1 MADTPTDVLV
11 AGYADIED
19 ATRDFESLVA
29 LVKEKRIAIEGVI
42 LVTHAQDGSVSVRQ
56 TGDDLGRKGLG
67 WGGGVGVAV
76 GLFAPPLL
84 ASVAVGAVVGG
95 VIGKFVDHRVEQD
108 IHDKIGENLP
118 AGSAGIIAVF
128 DDDERLGVEQ
138 ALAGASLR
146 SVVQGDKEGTA
157 ALKESLA
164 EAMGKFSPD
173 RTVLPI
179 PDPNFGGTVG
189 RTLDASVADWT
200 INMTPSAPEGAP
212 NVLLVLIDDAG
223 FGNPSTFGGPVS
235 TPAMTRVAGQGLT
248 YNRFHV
254 TALCSP
260 SRAALL
266 TGRNHHTVGF
276 GSIGELPG
284 PFPGYAAS
292 VPKDC
297 APFVRAL
304 QGNGYSTGGFGK
316 WHLTPDH
323 VQGAAGPFDRWPNA
337 WGFDH
342 FWGILGGE
350 AGQYDPVIT
359 QDNTTLGVPKGT
371 DSKEYYWPDDLT
383 DQAAKWLHT
392 VRAQDQTKPWFVYY
406 STGCSHAP
414 HQVAMEWSEKYRGK
428 FDQGW
433 DALRE
438 ETFER
443 QKMLGV
449 IPPDAVLTPRPDALP
464 AWDSLSDSERK
475 LYARQMEVYA
485 GFQENADWNV
495 GRLLDVVEEMGEL
508 ANTLV
513 IYIFGDNGASLE
525 GTITG
530 SFNELTMQNGIAL
543 TAEQQL
549 SLIEQ
554 YRGLDAWGTDAFAPH
569 YASAWAWAG
578 NTPFSWGKQVAS
590 HLGGTRNGMVV
601 SWPQRIRDA
610 GGLRSQFTH
619 CIDIGPTILEAAG
632 IPEPKVVD
640 GTAQKP
646 MEGTSFLYSFDDAS
660 AAERHTVQYFEI
672 VGNRA
677 IYKDGWWAA
686 CMLDR
691 IPWDLSPPTMARF
704 APGAYDPEQ
713 DTWELYYLP
722 DDFTQANDLA
732 EEHPEKLAELKE
744 LFWEQAEQH
753 NVLPLLGAFSVFFG
767 ILPPMPTNTTQTFYG
782 GVENIASGMIPRVY
796 GHSYA
801 IEAELCGAGA
811 RSRGR
816 DRRRS
821 GRDGR
826 LLALGRRERAAAP
839 QLLDDGRRAVP
850 ARLDRADPDRGHH
863 RPHAIRRRPA
873 GTLGRRNCLPVREQ
887 HKDRR
892 RTDREDGGRPLLRL
906 RRHGRRPRQR
916 LGRRPRLRGQGSVRL
931 HRHREEGRLRPQA
944 GAPGTRTRQALHEAA
959 AHGAAA
965 HGISA

>member
-1 MADTPTDVLV
+1 M
-11 AGYADIED
+11 
-19 ATRDFESLVA
+19 
-29 LVKEKRIAIEGVI
+29 
-42 LVTHAQDGSVSVRQ
+42 RQ
-56 TGDDLGRKGLG
+56 TGDNLGRKGLG
-67 WGGGVGVAV
+67 WGGGVGLAV

-84 ASVAVGAVVGG
+84 ASVAVGAVAGG

-118 AGSAGIIAVF
+118 PGSAGIIAVF
-128 DDDERLGVEQ
+128 DDEQRLGVEQ
-138 ALAGASLR
+138 ALAGALLR
-146 SVVQGDKEGTA
+146 SVVQGDKQGTA

-200 INMTPSAPEGAP
+200 INMTPSPPEGAP

-235 TPAMTRVAGQGLT
+235 TPSMTRVGEQGLT

-284 PFPGYAAS
+284 PFPGYTAS

-304 QGNGYSTGGFGK
+304 QGNGYSTAGFGK

-323 VQGAAGPFDRWPNA
+323 LQGAAGPFDRWPNA

-359 QDNTTLGVPKGT
+359 QDNTTLGVPEGE
-371 DSKEYYWPDDLT
+371 DGREYYWPDDLT

-392 VRAQDQTKPWFVYY
+392 VRAQDQTKPWFIYY
-406 STGCSHAP
+406 STGCAHAP
-414 HQVAMEWSEKYRGK
+414 HHVAMEWSEKYRGK

-433 DALRE
+433 DVLRE

-443 QKMLGV
+443 QKKLGV
-449 IPPDAVLTPRPDALP
+449 IPPDAVLTPRPDAFP
-464 AWDSLSDSERK
+464 AWDSLSESEKK

-485 GFQENADWNV
+485 GYQENADWNV
-495 GRLLDVVEEMGEL
+495 GRLLDAVGEMGEL
-508 ANTLV
+508 DNTLV
-513 IYIFGDNGASLE
+513 IYIFGDNGASME

-543 TAEQQL
+543 TPEQQL
-549 SLIEQ
+549 SLIDG
-554 YRGLDAWGTDAFAPH
+554 YGGLDAWGTDAFAPH

-578 NTPFSWGKQVAS
+578 NAPFQWGKQVAS

-601 SWPQRIRDA
+601 SWPERITDA

-632 IPEPKVVD
+632 IPEPKMVD
-640 GTAQKP
+640 GIAQKP

-672 VGNRA
+672 YGNRA

-691 IPWDLSPPTMARF
+691 IPWDASPPTIARF
-704 APGAYDPEQ
+704 APGTYDPEQ

-732 EEHPEKLAELKE
+732 AEHPEKLAELKE
-744 LFWEQAEQH
+744 LFWEEAEKH
-753 NVLPLLGAFSVFFG
+753 NVLPLMAGFSVFFG
-767 ILPPMPTNTTQTFYG
+767 ILPPMPTITTHTFYG
-782 GVENIASGMIPRVY
+782 DVENIASGMIPRVY

-801 IEAELCGAGA
+801 IEAELSVPEQGAEGVIVA
-811 RSRGR
+811 EADEMGGFSLWVDDEGLLHHSYSMMGVEQYQQVSTEPIPTGDVTVRMQFDADRQERSAGGMVSLYAN
-816 DRRRS
+816 DQMI
-821 GRDGR
+821 GEGR
-826 LLALGRRERAAAP
+826 LEKTVFL
-839 QLLDDGRRAVP
+839 
-850 ARLDRADPDRGHH
+850 
-863 RPHAIRRRPA
+863 
-873 GTLGRRNCLPVREQ
+873 
-887 HKDRR
+887 
-892 RTDREDGGRPLLRL
+892 PLLRL
-906 RRHGRRPRQR
+906 RRHGHRPRQR
-916 LGRRPRLRGQGSVRL
+916 PGRRPRLRGQGSVRL
-931 HRHREEGRLRPQA
+931 HRHREESRLRPQA
-944 GAPGTRTRQALHEAA
+944 GGQARGRESPARGRGPRCD
-959 AHGAAA
+959 GARHQRLAGRA
-965 HGISA
+965 LLRDSDHSDTQGERYEPESSRH